1 MITIAGYNLKSQ
13 NFNVG
18 STSDTSA
25 ENEGD
30 DFVIWFERAGEDALL
45 CEMDR
50 QFSIMARHV
59 GDHDSIFCRTPK
71 ITRRGQYD
79 VKMKVD
85 GGETMAVGT
94 FKFEGKYSPQLYHIF
109 PAASAPARNKDETFE
124 QMAYWTEWYSNDNDQ
139 DANEYESL
147 GTIQRNNPKVFYRI
161 VVNSKQAPNFKLGH
175 YPTFLF

>member
-30 DFVIWFERAGEDALL
+30 DYVIWFEREGEDAVL

-50 QFSIMARHV
+50 HFSIMARHV

-85 GGETMAVGT
+85 GGETMAVGI
-94 FKFEGKYSPQLYHIF
+94 FKFEEKYSPTISHMF

-124 QMAYWTEWYSNDNDQ
+124 QMTYWTEWYTTDNNQ
-139 DANEYESL
+139 DGNEHEPL
-147 GTIQRNNPKVFYRI
+147 GTIQTLDPKVFYRI
-161 VVNSKQAPNFKLGH
+161 VVNSLN
-175 YPTFLF
+175 